1 MGAMVITSRH
11 FSLLCIALDA
21 PQPSCQ
27 HKEGSPVKAGV
38 SAPTLHRPQVPPQGP
53 AGAASRAAQVP
64 AGLLLG
70 AAQVAAGAA
79 AGAAQ
84 VAAGGDQAAGGGSA
98 AGAGGGAEEDGAG
111 AGEGRAGHQGEAPRH
126 RGQDAG
132 QMRPPRAR
140 EGGYLFLS
148 YRNNIF
154 TTFGT

>member
-1 MGAMVITSRH
+1 MGRLVITSRH

-27 HKEGSPVKAGV
+27 HKEGSPVKAGE
-38 SAPTLHRPQVPPQGP
+38 SATTLHRPQVPPQGP
-53 AGAASRAAQVP
+53 AGAAPRAAQVA

-70 AAQVAAGAA
+70 AAQVPAGGDEAA
-79 AGAAQ
+79 AGGA
-84 VAAGGDQAAGGGSA
+84 A

-111 AGEGRAGHQGEAPRH
+111 AGAGRAGHQGEAPRH

-140 EGGYLFLS
+140 EGGYLFVL

-154 TTFGT
+154 ITFGT

>member
-1 MGAMVITSRH
+1 MGRLVITSRH
-11 FSLLCIALDA
+11 FSLLCIVLDA

-38 SAPTLHRPQVPPQGP
+38 SATALHRPQVPPQGP
-53 AGAASRAAQVP
+53 AGAAPRAAQVA

-84 VAAGGDQAAGGGSA
+84 VAAGDGEAAGGGAA

-111 AGEGRAGHQGEAPRH
+111 AGAGRAGHQGEAPRH

-154 TTFGT
+154 ITFGT